1 MSLCP
6 RGPLAREQHSPRG
19 SCAFARKQ
27 DHKGDG
33 YLLDT
38 LLTIYWL
45 NFYLFYNTWGLVF
58 PWYPPG
64 LMLHTSLAS
73 APMFCLSYIVEN
85 WLIFYQSGVKPDPP
99 GGEDTVLRPAI
110 ENAGRATHQ
119 GGRRQ
124 HGAATSTGELAEL
137 GVAPRERSA
146 NPTNSVGLGD
156 FGNRHRDPGA
166 YPQNQRCPPAAL
178 TESADRGEEWPRH
191 FVGGSKGANSAP
203 RRGPHRV
210 WYLARG

>member
-1 MSLCP
+1 MCLCP

-45 NFYLFYNTWGLVF
+45 NFYLFYNTWDLVF
-58 PWYPPG
+58 PWYPSG

-85 WLIFYQSGVKPDPP
+85 WLVFY
-99 GGEDTVLRPAI
+99 
-110 ENAGRATHQ
+110 H
-119 GGRRQ
+119 
-124 HGAATSTGELAEL
+124 
-137 GVAPRERSA
+137 
-146 NPTNSVGLGD
+146 LGD
-156 FGNRHRDPGA
+156 QHFA
-166 YPQNQRCPPAAL
+166 QNNFDL
-178 TESADRGEEWPRH
+178 FMKKMLDN
-191 FVGGSKGANSAP
+191 F
-203 RRGPHRV
+203 
-210 WYLARG
+210 

>member
-1 MSLCP
+1 MLRLFIYLFIYLFIVLNDRNVGMIILWYDKKFTWDHHSLGENDFLVPESAYVGLCP

-45 NFYLFYNTWGLVF
+45 NLYLSYNTWDLVF

-85 WLIFYQSGVKPDPP
+85 WLVFYQLVHVFGKS
-99 GGEDTVLRPAI
+99 RP
-110 ENAGRATHQ
+110 
-119 GGRRQ
+119 
-124 HGAATSTGELAEL
+124 
-137 GVAPRERSA
+137 
-146 NPTNSVGLGD
+146 NSML
-156 FGNRHRDPGA
+156 
-166 YPQNQRCPPAAL
+166 
-178 TESADRGEEWPRH
+178 
-191 FVGGSKGANSAP
+191 
-203 RRGPHRV
+203 
-210 WYLARG
+210 